1 MFDDRTQEQ
10 IKKEMLA
17 EIDPSTGL
25 SSMAGSFADSV
36 AGPAARQICQV
47 YQALP
52 AVLSML
58 FVDETSGGYLDLVAR
73 DYHNLTRRA
82 GTRASCPITLAGKA
96 GTVIPAG
103 TVFPTPSGLRFT
115 LREKA
120 VLGQSGTAVGELDA
134 AEVGAVYN
142 VGEGTITAMWVNLP
156 GLESWENQAAIGGT
170 DEESDQQMYDRIDEA
185 RKRPATSGN
194 GWDYRRWALSVEGV
208 GETKVVE
215 LPHGPGTVGLTVVDS
230 NYAPAS
236 EEMVTAVLEAV
247 KASKPIGATP
257 SVAAAQSLEITVA
270 ATVTCSG
277 VSQDEVST
285 ELKSRMGEYLISLV
299 RNKFGRIYY
308 SPEEDLPYPLLYNR
322 VLAMLLTIDGVE
334 NFSTLTVNGGTE
346 DLSIPA
352 DHVPVLGE
360 VTVT

>member
-103 TVFPTPSGLRFT
+103 TVFLTPSGLRFT

-120 VLGQSGTAVGELDA
+120 VLGQSGTAAGELDA
-134 AEVGAVYN
+134 VEVGAAYN
-142 VGEGTITAMWVNLP
+142 VGEGTITAMWVMTGSTRP
-156 GLESWENQAAIGGT
+156 EN
-170 DEESDQQMYDRIDEA
+170 
-185 RKRPATSGN
+185 
-194 GWDYRRWALSVEGV
+194 
-208 GETKVVE
+208 
-215 LPHGPGTVGLTVVDS
+215 
-230 NYAPAS
+230 AP
-236 EEMVTAVLEAV
+236 
-247 KASKPIGATP
+247 PP
-257 SVAAAQSLEITVA
+257 A
-270 ATVTCSG
+270 ATAGTTGAGPC
-277 VSQDEVST
+277 
-285 ELKSRMGEYLISLV
+285 LW
-299 RNKFGRIYY
+299 
-308 SPEEDLPYPLLYNR
+308 R
-322 VLAMLLTIDGVE
+322 VWERPRWWNCLMD
-334 NFSTLTVNGGTE
+334 
-346 DLSIPA
+346 PA
-352 DHVPVLGE
+352 PWA
-360 VTVT
+360 